1 VCLLFHIKIQSKIL
15 LFYQFIMKIMRV
27 KMLKFV
33 EYYID
38 LVYINNV
45 TVKGF
50 FFFFFFLILF
60 ITWRSQREETHFPGN
75 KQRKTKPHKQY
86 DHVIEIANIIYIY
99 IYIYINKIPQLSVN
113 N

>member
-45 TVKGF
+45 TVKGVF
-50 FFFFFFLILF
+50 FFFFF
-60 ITWRSQREETHFPGN
+60 
-75 KQRKTKPHKQY
+75 
-86 DHVIEIANIIYIY
+86 
-99 IYIYINKIPQLSVN
+99 
-113 N
+113 